1 MSGVKKKKK
10 KQEEQNVSKEVH
22 KRTQVK
28 EPKWNGEAK
37 WQYFITFVCTTTKR
51 MREIAVPSP
60 SPTLL
65 PTSRPPPPPFLE
77 QPLWKICPPGTTLY
91 NLICH

>member
-65 PTSRPPPPPFLE
+65 PTSRPPPPLSSNNLSGKFVH
-77 QPLWKICPPGTTLY
+77 QGQLY
-91 NLICH
+91 II

>member
-65 PTSRPPPPPFLE
+65 PTSRPPPPPFPRTTSLE
-77 QPLWKICPPGTTLY
+77 
-91 NLICH
+91 NLSTRDNFI

>member
-10 KQEEQNVSKEVH
+10 QEEQKVSKEVH

-37 WQYFITFVCTTTKR
+37 WQYFITFVCATTKR

-65 PTSRPPPPPFLE
+65 PTSRPPPLSSNNLSGKFVH
-77 QPLWKICPPGTTLY
+77 QGQLY
-91 NLICH
+91 II